1 VSIKEPWTETLDG
14 KDVDT
19 FEDLKHLAQVWGT
32 VAASVHRQ
40 GAAVQNKVKSRLT
53 PELKGQL
60 AARAAAYAATV
71 VPAFQ
76 AFTGDARTRKQIATA
91 DAALREL
98 ESKGR

>member
-1 VSIKEPWTETLDG
+1 
-14 KDVDT
+14 
-19 FEDLKHLAQVWGT
+19 
-32 VAASVHRQ
+32 VHRQ

-60 AARAAAYAATV
+60 AARAAVYAATV
-71 VPAFQ
+71 APAFQ